1 MTAQPTET
9 APAEKTEQPEISA
22 SGLIVSYKAPSGR
35 RRLVLLA
42 VDENG
47 VWLVYD
53 VPAGST
59 KAKTGV
65 LVDRLLGDQEK
76 VEEARALAVNYAA
89 CQTAFAQGHREEH
102 PNPNPLPKPT
112 RVPIQTIRQH
122 AAWAAV
128 TPAAERD
135 LAAEAAWFEHV
146 LTLAN
151 ARSSA
156 TVTPEPQTVAA

>member
-1 MTAQPTET
+1 MTAQPTV
-9 APAEKTEQPEISA
+9 KTEQPEISA
-22 SGLIVSYKAPSGR
+22 SGLVVSYKAPSGR
-35 RRLVLLA
+35 RRLVLVA

-53 VPAGST
+53 VPAST
-59 KAKTGV
+59 KVKSGV

-89 CQTAFAQGHREEH
+89 CQTAFAQGRREEH

-156 TVTPEPQTVAA
+156 AVTPEPQTVAA